1 MFSRDGMAI
10 VAAARAT
17 LASVALRCAIPGRDA
32 ITHEGAC
39 DDDDDD
45 IDGLERARARAG
57 VDAMTVV
64 SRARACGGG
73 ADGDARRA
81 RRVHDADAHT
91 T

>member
-1 MFSRDGMAI
+1 MRRYPHTLPPPTTTTTVAIAATRDDERERDGAM
-10 VAAARAT
+10 
-17 LASVALRCAIPGRDA
+17 GDDA
-32 ITHEGAC
+32 CGAC
-39 DDDDDD
+39 
-45 IDGLERARARAG
+45 ARAG

>member
-10 VAAARAT
+10 VAAALAT
-17 LASVALRCAIPGRDA
+17 LASRALRCATRGRDGFN
-32 ITHEGAC
+32 HEGAC
-39 DDDDDD
+39 DD
-45 IDGLERARARAG
+45 IDGRERARARVG
-57 VDAMTVV
+57 VDATTIVD
-64 SRARACGGG
+64 RARACGDG